1 MTDIAPRVVE
11 YAVTD
16 DPSWLGSAHGLNATR
31 SITLDISKFDK
42 DTHYPDGVIPSG
54 TCVAKNAGSGKYV
67 PATEGGEEVSEE
79 LAEIV
84 FTFGA
89 RRVTAPD
96 ANILVAGL
104 DHGRVVEARLPVP
117 ITAGIKTAI
126 GDRIQFV

>member
-1 MTDIAPRVVE
+1 MTDIAPREVK

-31 SITLDISKFDK
+31 SITLDISKFEK

-54 TCVAKNAGSGKYV
+54 VAVAKDSATGKYV
-67 PATEGGEEVSEE
+67 PASDAEDAEQ
-79 LAEIV
+79 LDEIV

-117 ITAGIKTAI
+117 ITADIKTAV
-126 GDRIQFV
+126 GARIQFV